1 MLVVAVGWCWLLLLL
16 LCWKAGGS
24 SRTALCPGQHSTE
37 PHTATPGLASTRHNT
52 HQHSTTLNSSHNTP
66 TAAGATAVPAL
77 VLHPGLCVHLW
88 LVRVLA
94 IPGQAGRA
102 GCWWQCLLHW
112 RDHCSHLGS
121 GATLQHAACSM
132 GTCGDMCGLEGG
144 HPGHGTPEVVA
155 GEPQCW
161 WQQGPASGQ
170 WAGGGGAASE
180 LDTDRA
186 DRRTADTQHC
196 RGTHTTISRR
206 ETK

>member
-1 MLVVAVGWCWLLLLL
+1 MLVVAVGWCWLLLL

-37 PHTATPGLASTRHNT
+37 PHTATAGLASTRHNT

-132 GTCGDMCGLEGG
+132 GTCGDMCGVEG

-161 WQQGPASGQ
+161 LAAGPGQ
-170 WAGGGGAASE
+170 WTMGWWWWGSFGTRHRQS
-180 LDTDRA
+180 RH
-186 DRRTADTQHC
+186 TADC

>member
-1 MLVVAVGWCWLLLLL
+1 MLVVAVGWCWLLLL

-132 GTCGDMCGLEGG
+132 GTCGDMCGWRVVTLDTGHRRWWLESPSVGG
-144 HPGHGTPEVVA
+144 SRARPVDNGLVVA
-155 GEPQCW
+155 GQ
-161 WQQGPASGQ
+161 
-170 WAGGGGAASE
+170 
-180 LDTDRA
+180 LRN
-186 DRRTADTQHC
+186 
-196 RGTHTTISRR
+196 
-206 ETK
+206 